1 MPNQTKSVPTKTL
14 STDQVA
20 AKLGVARLHV
30 WRLVEQGEIPSV
42 VVDGEKRVDAADL
55 PAIRNM
61 FTKGVGTLKDF
72 IAGRP
77 RTTAEEVLT

>member
-1 MPNQTKSVPTKTL
+1 MRNQTKPTPAKTL
-14 STDQVA
+14 SPAEVA
-20 AKLGVARLHV
+20 AKLGVPRLHV

-42 VVDGEKRVDAADL
+42 VIDGEKRVDKADL

-61 FTKGVGTLKDF
+61 FTKGAGTLEDF

-77 RTTAEEVLT
+77 RTTTDEVLS

>member
-1 MPNQTKSVPTKTL
+1 MPDTTRKTSTKTL
-14 STDQVA
+14 TVEQVA
-20 AKLGVARLHV
+20 TRLGVPRLHV

-42 VVDGEKRVDAADL
+42 VVDGEKRIDKADL

-61 FTKGVGTLKDF
+61 FTKGVGTLEDF

-77 RTTAEEVLT
+77 RTTTEEVFT